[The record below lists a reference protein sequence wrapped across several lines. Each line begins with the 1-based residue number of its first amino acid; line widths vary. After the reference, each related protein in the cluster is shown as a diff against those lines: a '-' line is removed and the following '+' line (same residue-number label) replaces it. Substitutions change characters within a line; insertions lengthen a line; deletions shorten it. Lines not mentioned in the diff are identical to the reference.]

1 MASSDQLNDARDDSR
16 LALYKA
22 ITDQVNGVADSN
34 MTPQTAAA
42 ALKDL
47 AEAFA
52 WTTATTQ
59 PH

>member
-1 MASSDQLNDARDDSR
+1 MATSNEINTAREDAR

-22 ITDQVNGVADSN
+22 IAEQVEETKDLSA
-34 MTPQTAAA
+34 QTAAP

-52 WTTATTQ
+52 WATATAQ
-59 PH
+59 SH

>member
-1 MASSDQLNDARDDSR
+1 MGSSDQLNDAREDSR

-22 ITDQVNGVADSN
+22 ITDQVNGVAHSN

-42 ALKDL
+42 TLKDL
-47 AEAFA
+47 SEAFA
-52 WTTATTQ
+52 WATATAQ